1 MLQVGFIWCTPPQRC
16 RMCLLCSPPDL
27 AGYPRAKH
35 SHLVARR
42 QKKGKKK
49 IFLDCDLIF
58 KLHNRLF
65 GEKIIPAKPRKS
77 RSWWINLFSIFPQS
91 DLGSVVYF
99 FFQPNSEDK
108 PLPTAIFIQP
118 IQAAIAMNRL
128 LWILNDLFVSSIDP
142 RHRWHCRVWAG
153 RFPADLSGRIPEDP
167 TLPDT
172 WHPSHQDAGAA
183 IPAQEDSGRS
193 KWQCDSPKKKIKN
206 KERWPWTAGCQPI
219 KPSTINKPGFI
230 LLLKILISTEGEV
243 KKWFTPKF
251 SFPTASPRV
260 VFQTSHTSSGYG
272 GILPGMGDQD
282 FGDRAGN
289 KGVPHQKGQACWC
302 QTLPGCGTS
311 RGGRCCRTAGR
322 ACRDKSRGSQ
332 QHSHWKQGKKVNLV
346 DFSSPSAIM

>member
-1 MLQVGFIWCTPPQRC
+1 MICLWAALIPGTGDTAGFGQGGS
-16 RMCLLCSPPDL
+16 LLIYQ
-27 AGYPRAKH
+27 GE
-35 SHLVARR
+35 
-42 QKKGKKK
+42 
-49 IFLDCDLIF
+49 FL
-58 KLHNRLF
+58 R
-65 GEKIIPAKPRKS
+65 
-77 RSWWINLFSIFPQS
+77 
-91 DLGSVVYF
+91 
-99 FFQPNSEDK
+99 
-108 PLPTAIFIQP
+108 IQP
-118 IQAAIAMNRL
+118 CQTL
-128 LWILNDLFVSSIDP
+128 
-142 RHRWHCRVWAG
+142 G
-153 RFPADLSGRIPEDP
+153 IPP
-167 TLPDT
+167 TRM
-172 WHPSHQDAGAA
+172 
-183 IPAQEDSGRS
+183 QELQFQLRRTRGGS
-193 KWQCDSPKKKIKN
+193 KWQCDSPKKKKN

-289 KGVPHQKGQACWC
+289 KGVPHQKGRACWC

>member
-193 KWQCDSPKKKIKN
+193 KWQCDSPKKK
-206 KERWPWTAGCQPI
+206 
-219 KPSTINKPGFI
+219 
-230 LLLKILISTEGEV
+230 
-243 KKWFTPKF
+243 KK
-251 SFPTASPRV
+251 
-260 VFQTSHTSSGYG
+260 
-272 GILPGMGDQD
+272 
-282 FGDRAGN
+282 
-289 KGVPHQKGQACWC
+289 
-302 QTLPGCGTS
+302 
-311 RGGRCCRTAGR
+311 
-322 ACRDKSRGSQ
+322 
-332 QHSHWKQGKKVNLV
+332 
-346 DFSSPSAIM
+346 